1 MPNVVPRLMVRD
13 AAGHEREVE
22 ITQTPFTLGRQSD
35 NDLVLLDNRIS
46 RQHARIVYDGHGYIL
61 EDSSSRHGTYVN
73 GERIERCRL
82 KDGDQLS
89 LGVWAVMASLLSLK
103 KPPLRGCSRGSKQPR
118 KALPRDCN
126 SSTSCSSWP
135 RCCIAP
141 RRWKI
146 FSSPWWIPPCNFPG
160 LTAEFFS

>member
-13 AAGHEREVE
+13 AAGHEHEVE

-89 LGVWAVMASLLSLK
+89 LGVSDAYSLTFVLEEATLARLLEDRNSPGKLCPAIATAQLPAPVGPDAASR
-103 KPPLRGCSRGSKQPR
+103 RGAGRYSHRRGGFRPATFR
-118 KALPRDCN
+118 
-126 SSTSCSSWP
+126 
-135 RCCIAP
+135 
-141 RRWKI
+141 
-146 FSSPWWIPPCNFPG
+146 G
-160 LTAEFFS
+160 